1 VFFFDPSF
9 IIRQDIINNIT
20 DIYYI
25 AVFKFI
31 FIMKNNILFISI
43 LILFISCQKE
53 LTSAQLLENT
63 IAYHD
68 PNTIWPSFNSTF
80 HVTMVAPDAPNRE
93 SDITI
98 NNPESAFYLKVVR
111 DTTMIEYKVRG
122 DNCNIAFNGST
133 TFTDEEAKANN
144 LSCDR
149 AKMYKNYY
157 SYLYGLPMK
166 LKDPGTHISE
176 TVEHKSFKGKDYLV
190 LKATYD
196 EAVGSDIW
204 YIYLNPETYAM
215 EVYQFFKK
223 DENGNQNNESGEYI
237 LLSEEMVVNDIKM
250 PKVRAWYYNK
260 DDTYLGTDILK

>member
-1 VFFFDPSF
+1 MKLHITF
-9 IIRQDIINNIT
+9 IC
-20 DIYYI
+20 
-25 AVFKFI
+25 VVL
-31 FIMKNNILFISI
+31 LFM
-43 LILFISCQKE
+43 SCEKE
-53 LTSAQLLENT
+53 LTSEQILNKA

-68 PNTIWPSFNSTF
+68 PNNMWPSFNSTF
-80 HVTMVAPDAPNRE
+80 HVTMETPNSPNRE
-93 SDITI
+93 SDILLDI
-98 NNPESAFYLKVVR
+98 AAGGFYLKAVR
-111 DTTMIEYKVRG
+111 DSTMVEYKVRG

-144 LSCDR
+144 LNCDR

-176 TVEHKSFKGKDYLV
+176 IVERKTFKDKEYLV

-196 EAVGSDIW
+196 ENVGSDIW

-215 EVYQFFKK
+215 EVYQFFKT
-223 DENGNQNNESGEYI
+223 DENGTQNNESGEYI

-260 DDTYLGTDILK
+260 DDKYLGTDILK